1 MAHTLE
7 SILQDTGAGQKAL
20 KVFTEN
26 SFDAILITDATK
38 ETKIVYANKAFKKL
52 TGYDP
57 QEVLGKTP
65 GILQGVGTD
74 KKEIAR
80 LDKALKADGRFEGK
94 AINYRKDGTPFIMH
108 WRVLPVSVG
117 KKTKFWI
124 AIQREG
130 FAI

>member
-74 KKEIAR
+74 KNEITR